1 MNNTPSLDTVRF
13 RLGVSGVTDLLART
27 FDLAG
32 FVLCS
37 TESSTVFVPGLQDV
51 TSGSVFREHQY
62 DTVLVD
68 SCIKPLWESSK
79 IASVPRGS
87 GSGSTT
93 PSRVLNDLYKQ
104 GGVTPSRSVVEV
116 PRQHIQ

>member
-62 DTVLVD
+62 DTVL
-68 SCIKPLWESSK
+68 CIKPIWESSEV
-79 IASVPRGS
+79 ASVPRGS
-87 GSGSTT
+87 GSGSTC

-104 GGVTPSRSVVEV
+104 GGVTPSRSVVEI
-116 PRQHIQ
+116 PRQHMQ